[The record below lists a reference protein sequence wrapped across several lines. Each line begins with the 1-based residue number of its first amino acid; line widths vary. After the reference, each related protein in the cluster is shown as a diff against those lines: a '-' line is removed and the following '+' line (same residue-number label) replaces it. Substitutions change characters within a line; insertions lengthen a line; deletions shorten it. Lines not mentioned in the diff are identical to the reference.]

1 MNEYFMHQLK
11 YIFQYPQKV
20 LDLPNVYSN
29 ILFLTV
35 SLSLLYVFYFK
46 IGQAFKEGVTTR
58 IHQWNSILYSLW
70 QIVCHMLM
78 IAMGTSGITAVF
90 PTTVG
95 DISIRETSQIP
106 EMAISFT
113 SAILLHSVCLS
124 WKYNGFNR
132 ISFHGLLTAIAL
144 YLSYGAKCLK
154 IGVTFVLIWS
164 AISLV
169 VEVICLTINVTEMI
183 YKKPM
188 GAKPSLLIAVFFS
201 GAWVFFYL
209 YLYPLF
215 VLLPVSA
222 LNSKNSSVSFVS
234 LLLLTLWG
242 KYLLDWYSSPFL
254 KFLWMSTIK
263 SFPENWLRSLLF
275 IQKND
280 VTEKLMLIRK
290 GEREKE
296 KNMVKQRA
304 QVEDVKTRQNSQT
317 VMQTIR

>member
-1 MNEYFMHQLK
+1 MIYPFKRFIYSVLTYMECILASRIMTMKVTILNKHVL
-11 YIFQYPQKV
+11 IFVNKRPCFK
-20 LDLPNVYSN
+20 NVHAR
-29 ILFLTV
+29 
-35 SLSLLYVFYFK
+35 K
-46 IGQAFKEGVTTR
+46 R
-58 IHQWNSILYSLW
+58 
-70 QIVCHMLM
+70 
-78 IAMGTSGITAVF
+78 
-90 PTTVG
+90 
-95 DISIRETSQIP
+95 
-106 EMAISFT
+106 
-113 SAILLHSVCLS
+113 
-124 WKYNGFNR
+124 
-132 ISFHGLLTAIAL
+132 
-144 YLSYGAKCLK
+144 CLK

-317 VMQTIR
+317 VMQTIRCVILLKKKLRRMRERKNIELPVDSHSN